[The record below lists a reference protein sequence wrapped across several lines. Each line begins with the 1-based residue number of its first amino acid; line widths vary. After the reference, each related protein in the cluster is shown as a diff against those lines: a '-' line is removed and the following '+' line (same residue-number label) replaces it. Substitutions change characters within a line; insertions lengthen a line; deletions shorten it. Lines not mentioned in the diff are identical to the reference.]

1 MFVDMSTETPS
12 VCGSCGSVPGMAHLS
27 WCEAAPDGERVS
39 SEGCFARVM
48 KGGASDKV
56 PREMLVVDTG
66 QPQVPP
72 LEMRHPK
79 SAEEVD
85 ELYRWT
91 IRNGIVDHHGIDA
104 VVLDM
109 PAEATRRC
117 AAKMVADFPEEVVAL
132 IKERD
137 IRHVTGHVDSDLDS
151 ITATYLTKRLVE
163 TRDAASLPSFIEAL
177 GNAVNRTDYGRVQ
190 EADPEKLVHML
201 PGVFMSL
208 KSVSLRPMNAEIGAI
223 WRSGDISPADKPARA
238 AQVSEKYHKL
248 LIERMFAFYNACVRA
263 DRDGKQIDFDSID
276 FDALDLPPALRA
288 TLNEGILNTME
299 TFEAFNKEFESA
311 ERHSMRVVTKTGDAM
326 PVTVLLFPHTKL
338 SPLVVTN
345 LSYTRMPPET
355 IVAAFAGA
363 QRSGGDYYD
372 IGIKPETLDLFDITF
387 LEIPLNQAEAEKR
400 APLLAELKAKE
411 AAGTLEPQEAERL
424 TLWTTLRQGKEY
436 LGHGDPTVAVA
447 GGSLVAASNTSL
459 LTPEDFRAVILAEV
473 QKRQA

>member
-1 MFVDMSTETPS
+1 MSVDMSHETPS
-12 VCGSCGSVPGMAHLS
+12 VCGSCGSAPGMTHLS

-39 SEGCFARVM
+39 AEGCFARVM

-72 LEMRHPK
+72 PEMRHPK
-79 SAEEVD
+79 TAEDVD

-104 VVLDM
+104 VVLDI
-109 PAEATRRC
+109 PTEATRRC

-163 TRDAASLPSFIEAL
+163 TRDAASLPNFVKSL
-177 GNAVNRTDYGRVQ
+177 GDAVNRTDYGRVQ

-208 KSVSLRPMNAEIGAI
+208 KSVSLRPMGSEMGAI
-223 WRSGDISPADKPARA
+223 WRNGDIPAADKPARA

-263 DRDGKQIDFDSID
+263 DRDGKKIDFDAID
-276 FDALDLPPALRA
+276 FDALDLSPGLRA
-288 TLNEGILNTME
+288 TLNEGVLNTME
-299 TFEAFNKEFESA
+299 AFEAFNIEFAAA
-311 ERHSMRVVTKTGDAM
+311 ERHPMRVTTKNGDQIDVTL
-326 PVTVLLFPHTKL
+326 LLFPQTKL
-338 SPLVVTN
+338 TPLMVTN
-345 LSYTRMPPET
+345 MSYTRVPPET
-355 IVAAFAGA
+355 IVAAYIGPN
-363 QRSGGDYYD
+363 DKKIDCYD
-372 IGIKPETLDLFDITF
+372 IGIRPETLDLFDIAF
-387 LEIPLNQAEAEKR
+387 LEVPLNQAEADKR
-400 APLLAELKAKE
+400 APLLAELKEKE
-411 AAGTLEPQEAERL
+411 TAGTLDPLEAERL
-424 TLWTTLRQGKEY
+424 KIWTTLRQGKEY

-473 QKRQA
+473 GKRQA